1 MSIYLE
7 KKEKCCGCKACQDI
21 CSFNAISFNC
31 DDEGFWYPNIDENKC
46 VECKLCEKICPQLIK
61 IEEKK
66 PLEIYAAR
74 NINEQ
79 IINQSSSGGIFT
91 ALATTIINEK
101 KGHVY
106 CVEYDNN
113 MVAKY
118 KCVDKIEDLNSCR
131 GSKYVQADA
140 KEIYKNILED
150 LKNGIFVMFIGTPC
164 QAAAVR
170 EITKN
175 NEEKILIVDFICHG
189 VPSPKLFKEYIDY
202 MQKKNRSKIVKYNNR
217 SKIEGWKHLEEL
229 TFENGKVDYTSSFS
243 QAWRNIFYSHN
254 CLRPSCYECRYNH
267 YEKRRADITIADYW
281 GIDNFYKDFSNDA
294 GNSLVVIYTK
304 KGEEWFKKMSKQILY
319 ISSEIEYCIFRQPHF
334 RGESAVSLNRDE
346 FWVDYK
352 RKGVDFIIKKYGK
365 CTLKLRTKKFIKR
378 KLGRI

>member
-281 GIDNFYKDFSNDA
+281 GIDNFHKDFSNDA

-352 RKGVDFIIKKYGK
+352 RKGVDFIIKTY
-365 CTLKLRTKKFIKR
+365 
-378 KLGRI
+378 

>member
-217 SKIEGWKHLEEL
+217 SKIEG
-229 TFENGKVDYTSSFS
+229 
-243 QAWRNIFYSHN
+243 
-254 CLRPSCYECRYNH
+254 
-267 YEKRRADITIADYW
+267 
-281 GIDNFYKDFSNDA
+281 
-294 GNSLVVIYTK
+294 
-304 KGEEWFKKMSKQILY
+304 
-319 ISSEIEYCIFRQPHF
+319 
-334 RGESAVSLNRDE
+334 
-346 FWVDYK
+346 
-352 RKGVDFIIKKYGK
+352 
-365 CTLKLRTKKFIKR
+365 
-378 KLGRI
+378 